1 MASGFHTPSFI
12 SRRQFLPSHS
22 RIMSATYLLEER
34 DGSSLITNDTSTPSA
49 LLDRSF
55 FDGLHDRFGQHSEEL
70 RSERYEAL
78 PAIDLA
84 PHHPLLFK
92 AFPGRATYPSLH
104 RPPHLVRT
112 KKRPAKETLTK
123 EQILLY
129 SAPRVSETEG
139 GVTTVKAYARSSG
152 SDELGAHTYV
162 DANFDASWCL
172 EIQILTSGYM
182 SWYFGRPSSLTL
194 PLPTVSVSPAFSSS
208 ELQYYLSVSLSGMYL
223 PISEIKFGV

>member
-55 FDGLHDRFGQHSEEL
+55 FDSLHDRFGQHSEEL
-70 RSERYEAL
+70 RSER
-78 PAIDLA
+78 
-84 PHHPLLFK
+84 

-112 KKRPAKETLTK
+112 KKRLAKETLTK

-152 SDELGAHTYV
+152 
-162 DANFDASWCL
+162 
-172 EIQILTSGYM
+172 
-182 SWYFGRPSSLTL
+182 RPIPPFSTH
-194 PLPTVSVSPAFSSS
+194 SVSCGNLTGHIEGQPRATNTLLICSRT
-208 ELQYYLSVSLSGMYL
+208 
-223 PISEIKFGV
+223 P